1 VQINNRKL
9 ARLAKLAG
17 APQAK
22 AAGVRMAVR
31 LGDEVQRG
39 QPMLTV
45 HAETPAEL
53 DYAFDYVERTADV
66 IEIES

>member
-1 VQINNRKL
+1 
-9 ARLAKLAG
+9 
-17 APQAK
+17 
-22 AAGVRMAVR
+22 
-31 LGDEVQRG
+31 
-39 QPMLTV
+39 MLTV